1 MTLRILTSLIASSTI
16 ILALGA
22 CGSEPIAPPVSTDT
36 SLVAP
41 SARVRLATTPEIF
54 EVAANDAERLEFT
67 APSLPG
73 PSRVTI
79 TLGEIETAGIN
90 IFERVEQ
97 QLASFNEL
105 PSGSSFGQT
114 QLVAPIGL
122 IFMLRGRFEE
132 DDREVEELR
141 AILVHPVGN
150 RLLTISYR
158 YPAGNDTAERGQ
170 QLMELLGEIEDLKP
184 QNVPPDS

>member
-1 MTLRILTSLIASSTI
+1 MTLRILTHLIANSTI
-16 ILALGA
+16 VLALGA
-22 CGSEPIAPPVSTDT
+22 CGSEPIAPPVPTDT

-41 SARVRLATTPEIF
+41 SALVRLATTPEVF
-54 EVAANDAERLEFT
+54 EVTANDAEQLEFS

-79 TLGEIETAGIN
+79 SLGDTEATGIN

-97 QLASFNEL
+97 QLASFTEL

-132 DDREVEELR
+132 DDREIEELR

-150 RLLTISYR
+150 RLLTISYQ
-158 YPAGNDTAERGQ
+158 YPAENDTAERGQ
-170 QLMELLGEIEDLKP
+170 QLMELLGEIEELKP
-184 QNVPPDS
+184 QDVPPDS